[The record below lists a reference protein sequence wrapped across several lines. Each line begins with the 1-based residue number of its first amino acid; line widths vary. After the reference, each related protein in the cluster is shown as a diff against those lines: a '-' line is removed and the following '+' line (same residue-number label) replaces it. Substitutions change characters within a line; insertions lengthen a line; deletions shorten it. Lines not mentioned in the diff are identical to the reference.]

1 MSVRS
6 ELHSLIDS
14 LPDVDLNRAK
24 AAVLA
29 AMHSSSVD
37 RDIRSICDKL
47 SKDKRIEKIFLFG
60 SRANGIPR
68 DDSDIDLY
76 LVLSDSAESVIS
88 VIQDARISILGMS
101 DHSVDIIASTLS
113 DFGARST
120 MPVLEREVLERGV
133 VMYER
138 SVE

>member
-1 MSVRS
+1 M
-6 ELHSLIDS
+6 
-14 LPDVDLNRAK
+14 
-24 AAVLA
+24 
-29 AMHSSSVD
+29 
-37 RDIRSICDKL
+37 